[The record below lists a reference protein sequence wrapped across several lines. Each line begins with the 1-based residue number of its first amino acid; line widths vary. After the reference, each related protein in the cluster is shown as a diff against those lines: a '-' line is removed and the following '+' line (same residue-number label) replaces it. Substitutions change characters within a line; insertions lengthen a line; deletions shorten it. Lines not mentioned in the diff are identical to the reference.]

1 MTRSFVRF
9 AIIIAII
16 LGQSTNAPAWHRTSF
31 RQQIHAALEAL
42 AKPPSSTN
50 LRSDESK
57 LVQDATSAVLAGR
70 VTADRGGGPLE
81 GVRLLLESPA
91 LLSPREVATDADGRF
106 RVSLLPG
113 GQYSITYTMDGYISH
128 RRTMRLV
135 AGQVANANAKLK
147 AAGGQEGTIENSSQ
161 LSLRSHDKTETVVQT
176 VYSSD
181 FLESVFG
188 FGRSAV
194 EPAAPKTPVA
204 RQAALTKSPIMGVSL
219 KGASESDIL
228 EMAQTLIKTGLKD
241 KGYAYMVL
249 NDWQSSGRS
258 IDNRLRFDSGLFS
271 DGTALIQKLKND
283 CGIKVG
289 LNTSISDL
297 TNGGKPGSMHF
308 EALDART
315 FAEWGAGYVRVDY
328 SHVTDVRK
336 DKNGMGEGTWPTSTP
351 DLNYVG
357 YNKLNGATALETRL
371 HWKAFSF
378 KGGARIFGN
387 RLTGLSSNGGE
398 ATFTIKVAAVDAG
411 KYMIAFGYNKQRN
424 GNASRERLIQAV
436 VSNKAAGVHNDAY
449 NFEFPRSSMW
459 HNESRATGVIDLKA
473 GTNSIT
479 LRNPVMGRES
489 DAAVRYKAM
498 AASFQRHCPSTL
510 FAINDWGRAGSIQ
523 WANDADTF
531 AYSARVAADP
541 TDMASVKAAYKSAIS
556 SQNSRVIT
564 DLGPIN
570 SFLTRENVKT
580 QLSIWSILPSP
591 IVLNATAEKLSEYAN
606 IFGNEYMIG
615 ILNDSLRLQG
625 KLVSSLNDVDVV
637 AKPISGNRVALL
649 IYNKS
654 AAPAVTLINIDDIR
668 GQDSRVELP
677 KARQYEVMDVWSG
690 RTETVEKAFPVPLV
704 PADGAALYIVKPS
717 MARSRYSSS
726 T

>member
-1 MTRSFVRF
+1 MTRSIAKF
-9 AIIIAII
+9 AIFAMI
-16 LGQSTNAPAWHRTSF
+16 F
-31 RQQIHAALEAL
+31 CCHAAAPEAL
-42 AKPPSSTN
+42 AKPPIMGASEN
-50 LRSDESK
+50 AEALDEIGFK
-57 LVQDATSAVLAGR
+57 YGYVQDANSAILAGR

-91 LLSPREVATDADGRF
+91 LLAPREVATDADGRF
-106 RVSLLPG
+106 RVPLLPG
-113 GQYSITYTMDGYISH
+113 GQYSITYALDGYISH

-135 AGQVANANAKLK
+135 AGQVANASANLK
-147 AAGGQEGTIENSSQ
+147 AAGGQEGTIESSSQ
-161 LSLRSHDKTETVVQT
+161 LLLRPPPDKTETVVQT

-194 EPAAPKTPVA
+194 EPAEPKTPAA
-204 RQAALTKSPIMGVSL
+204 RQVALAKPPIMGVSL
-219 KGASESDIL
+219 KGASESEIL
-228 EMAQTLIKTGLKD
+228 EMAQTLVKTGLKD
-241 KGYAYMVL
+241 KGYAYIVL
-249 NDWQSSGRS
+249 SDWQSSGRS
-258 IDNRLRFDSGLFS
+258 IDNRLRFDRGLFS
-271 DGTALIQKLKND
+271 DGAALIQKLKND
-283 CGIKVG
+283 YGIKVG

-297 TNGGKPGSMHF
+297 TSGGKPGGMNF

-315 FAEWGAGYVRVDY
+315 FAEWGVGYARVDY
-328 SHVTDVRK
+328 SHVADVK
-336 DKNGMGEGTWPTSTP
+336 NDKNGMGEGAWPTSTP

-371 HWKAFSF
+371 PWKAFSF
-378 KGGARIFGN
+378 KGGARISGN
-387 RLTGLSSNGGE
+387 HLTGLSSNGGE

-424 GNASRERLIQAV
+424 GDASRERLIQAV

-459 HNESRATGVIDLKA
+459 HNESRATGIVDLKE
-473 GTNSIT
+473 GTNTIA

-498 AASFQRHCPSTL
+498 AASFQRHCPSAL
-510 FAINDWGRAGSIQ
+510 FAINDWGVAGSMQ
-523 WANDADTF
+523 WANDADTS

-541 TDMASVKAAYKSAIS
+541 TDMASVKAAYKGAIV
-556 SQNSRVIT
+556 SQNPKVIT

-570 SFLTRENVKT
+570 SFLTEENLKT
-580 QLSIWSILPSP
+580 QLSIWSLLPSP
-591 IVLNATAEKLSEYAN
+591 IILDATAEKLSEHAN
-606 IFGNEYMIG
+606 IFGNEHMLG

-637 AKPISGNRVALL
+637 ARPISGNRVALL

-654 AAPAVTLINIDDIR
+654 AAPAATLINIDDIR
-668 GQDSRVELP
+668 GQGSRVELP

-690 RTETVEKAFPVPLV
+690 RTETVDKAFPVPLL
-704 PADGAALYIVKPS
+704 PAEGAALYIVKPS
-717 MARSRYSSS
+717 TTRSR
-726 T
+726 